1 MTVSNDLGQEYK
13 NDENREIWAA
23 TLWQMC
29 EALGR
34 EVVDKIIV
42 DSHFELKTHTNFKHD
57 VRAIIQTEETLSGEV
72 NYRKLAQ
79 IFIERKINVCGEIQT
94 A

>member
-1 MTVSNDLGQEYK
+1 MSIRILN
-13 NDENREIWAA
+13 
-23 TLWQMC
+23 
-29 EALGR
+29 
-34 EVVDKIIV
+34 
-42 DSHFELKTHTNFKHD
+42 LKPIPTIKHD

-79 IFIERKINVCGEIQT
+79 IFIERKINVCGEVQT